1 MIGII
6 KGLRGKIFLG
16 FLLVIFIL
24 VIVALWAT
32 YNFNNLSDAINNIMV
47 ENYQSIKATESM
59 VEAIERQDS
68 AILMIINGQSA
79 EGRKTFRTNEQD
91 FYKWLARAEDNI
103 TIEGEADIIQRISKD
118 YATFINTFD
127 EFFHIID
134 DEKWVYYTED
144 ILPLFEKL
152 KVDIRNLRAINQ
164 NTMVNA
170 QERADARANS
180 AVISTGII
188 SILAI
193 IVALLSGLYLS
204 NQIIKPIK
212 ELKSA
217 IIKVASRNFS
227 QKIEVASQDEIG
239 ELASEFN
246 KMITKLQEYEKVN
259 INKLVT
265 EKEKSEVIVNNITSP
280 IIVTDDENRI
290 ILLNQEA
297 KKLFDI
303 KEEVENAHFLEIIRN
318 EDLYMTIKNVSRKG
332 ITGEETVKENIVVPK
347 GNKDYHYK
355 VSSKL
360 ISNKQ
365 GKVKYRVTLL
375 ENITKLKEVDQM
387 KSDFVS
393 TVSHEFR
400 TPLTSM
406 NMGLS
411 LLLEENLGSINREQ
425 RELLEAAYED
435 CERLN
440 ELVNDLLDLSRIE
453 SGKIKMEFEKVNIEN
468 IIEATIRP
476 FKQQAEEKNIFL
488 KNKVRDASLFA
499 WADSNKVGW
508 VISNLIGNA
517 LRYTEAAGHINV
529 GAELAGRYIH
539 VFVEDTGI
547 GIPPEYQ
554 DKIFDK
560 FFRAKNKED
569 DTSGTGLGLAIA
581 REIIEAHN
589 GKIWVESIEGEG
601 SKFIFTI
608 PRYRHTIEGGD

>member
-1 MIGII
+1 MFKRIS
-6 KGLRGKIFLG
+6 GLRGKIFLG
-16 FLLVIFIL
+16 FLIVVFIL
-24 VIVALWAT
+24 IVVAFWAII
-32 YNFNNLSDAINNIMV
+32 NFNNLSDAINNIMV

-68 AILMIINGQSA
+68 AILMIINGQSTD
-79 EGRKTFRTNEQD
+79 GRKTFRVNEKD

-103 TIEGEADIIQRISKD
+103 TIEGEASIIQKIGGD
-118 YATFINTFD
+118 YALFINAFD
-127 EFFHIID
+127 EFFHIVD
-134 DEKWVYYTED
+134 SEKWFYYTEE

-152 KVDIRNLRAINQ
+152 KLEIRNLRAINQ
-164 NTMVNA
+164 KTMVNA
-170 QERADARANS
+170 QERADTRANG
-180 AVISTGII
+180 AIISTGVI
-188 SILAI
+188 SAVAI

-204 NQIIKPIK
+204 NQIIMPVK

-227 QKIEVASQDEIG
+227 QKIDVSSHDEIG

-265 EKEKSEVIVNNITSP
+265 EKEKSEAIVNNITSP
-280 IIVTDDENRI
+280 IIVTDEENRI

-303 KEEVENAHFLEIIRN
+303 NNEVENEHFLEVIRN
-318 EDLYMTIKNVSRKG
+318 EDLFNQIKDNSQSPRNS
-332 ITGEETVKENIVVPK
+332 KEAADKNIIVTSGDK
-347 GNKDYHYK
+347 ELHYK

-360 ISNKQ
+360 ISNQ
-365 GKVKYRVTLL
+365 EGKIQYRVTLL
-375 ENITKLKEVDQM
+375 ENITKLKEIDQM

-411 LLLEENLGSINREQ
+411 LLLEENLGKINEEQ
-425 RELLEAAYED
+425 KELLEAVYED

-453 SGKIKMEFEKVNIEN
+453 SGKIKMEFEKTSIKNIV
-468 IIEATIRP
+468 EATIKPFRP
-476 FKQQAEEKNIFL
+476 QAEEKGI
-488 KNKVRDASLFA
+488 SLLNRVEDDEVLA
-499 WADSNKVGW
+499 WADSNKISW

-517 LRYTEAAGHINV
+517 LRYTESGGKIRV
-529 GAELAGRYIH
+529 GAEMAGRYVN
-539 VFVEDTGI
+539 VFVEDTGV
-547 GIPPEYQ
+547 GIPREYQ
-554 DKIFDK
+554 EKIFDK
-560 FFRAKNKED
+560 FFRARNKED

-589 GKIWVESIEGEG
+589 GRIWVESEEGKG
-601 SKFIFTI
+601 ARFIFTL
-608 PRYRHTIEGGD
+608 PRYRHHVEGGD

>member
-1 MIGII
+1 
-6 KGLRGKIFLG
+6 
-16 FLLVIFIL
+16 
-24 VIVALWAT
+24 
-32 YNFNNLSDAINNIMV
+32 
-47 ENYQSIKATESM
+47 M

-79 EGRKTFRTNEQD
+79 EGRKTFRENEQD

-103 TIEGEADIIQRISKD
+103 TIEGEAAIIQRIGED
-118 YATFINTFD
+118 YANFINTFD
-127 EFFHIID
+127 EFFHIVD
-134 DEKWVYYTED
+134 SEKWFYYTEE

-152 KVDIRNLRAINQ
+152 KVEIRNLRTLNQ

-170 QERADARANS
+170 QKRADTRASS
-180 AVISTGII
+180 AIISTGII
-188 SILAI
+188 SLGAIL
-193 IVALLSGLYLS
+193 VAVLFGLYLS

-212 ELKSA
+212 ELERA

-227 QKIEVASQDEIG
+227 QKIEVTSHDEIG

-265 EKEKSEVIVNNITSP
+265 EKEKSEAIVNNITSP

-290 ILLNQEA
+290 VLLNQEA
-297 KKLFDI
+297 KRLFDI
-303 KEEVENAHFLEIIRN
+303 DEEVENEHFLEVIRN
-318 EDLYMTIKNVSRKG
+318 EDMFSLIKNASQS
-332 ITGEETVKENIVVPK
+332 ESNSKEAVDKNIVLTRD
-347 GNKDYHYK
+347 NKELHYK

-360 ISNKQ
+360 ISNRE
-365 GKVKYRVTLL
+365 GKIQYRVTLL
-375 ENITKLKEVDQM
+375 ENITKLKEIDQM

-406 NMGLS
+406 NIGLS
-411 LLLEENLGSINREQ
+411 LLLEENLGSINDEQ

-453 SGKIKMEFEKVNIEN
+453 SGRIKMEFEKTNIGN
-468 IIEATIRP
+468 IIEATIKP
-476 FKQQAEEKNIFL
+476 FRQQAEEKEI
-488 KNKVRDASLFA
+488 SLINQLEEEEVFA
-499 WADSNKVGW
+499 WADSNKIGW

-517 LRYTEAAGHINV
+517 LRYTDSGGEIRV
-529 GAELAGRYIH
+529 GAELAGRYVNI
-539 VFVEDTGI
+539 FVEDTGV
-547 GIPPEYQ
+547 GIPREYQ
-554 DKIFDK
+554 KKIFDK
-560 FFRAKNKED
+560 FFRARNKED
-569 DTSGTGLGLAIA
+569 DTGGTGLGLAIA

-589 GKIWVESIEGEG
+589 GQIWVESEEGEG
-601 SKFIFTI
+601 SRFTFTI
-608 PRYRHTIEGGD
+608 PRYRHHVEGGD